1 MLVLVLVQHMAAP
14 AELLV
19 EQALSVVVVCK
30 VMDAAVDMVQVGV
43 VFVDIVVLQF
53 WVRDV
58 LYVRQAANN
67 ANI

>member
-1 MLVLVLVQHMAAP
+1 MAAP

>member
-58 LYVRQAANN
+58 LCVPQAAND